1 MTGEEEQAMFAARAL
16 LLGGLCL
23 VAACTRSAP
32 QVGPA
37 SAADVA
43 AVARTVAT
51 FDSCARTGALDVFM
65 GYVADDAEALF
76 PDMPAIVGKQALR
89 AFYGSYYGGFRID
102 GHHAPI
108 ETETIGDLVINR
120 GEVHGTV
127 TPKAGG
133 QPMPVGNKYL
143 MIFRRQPDGS
153 LKVWRAAANS
163 NAPATPPAQT
173 R

>member
-1 MTGEEEQAMFAARAL
+1 MFAPRVL
-16 LLGGLCL
+16 LCGGLCL
-23 VAACTRSAP
+23 VVSCTRSAP

-65 GYVADDAEALF
+65 GYVAADAVALF
-76 PDMPAIVGKQALR
+76 PDMPAIAGKEALR
-89 AFYGSYYGGFRID
+89 AFYASYYGGFRID

-127 TPKAGG
+127 TPKSGG
-133 QPMPVGNKYL
+133 QLMQIDNKYL
-143 MIFRRQPDGS
+143 MIFRRQGDGA
-153 LKVWRAAANS
+153 LKMWRAAAS
-163 NAPATPPAQT
+163 TNAPPAPAPAAPK

>member
-1 MTGEEEQAMFAARAL
+1 MLTLRQVMV
-16 LLGGLCL
+16 GGAVL
-23 VAACTRSAP
+23 VAACGRSAP
-32 QVGPA
+32 TPAPA

-65 GYVADDAEALF
+65 GYVAEDAVALF

-89 AFYGSYYGGFRID
+89 AFYGSYYGSFRID

-108 ETETIGDLVINR
+108 ETQTIGDLVINR

-133 QPMPVGNKYL
+133 QPMPIDNKYL

-153 LKVWRAAANS
+153 LKIWRAAANS
-163 NAPATPPAQT
+163 NARPTPPVPT

>member
-1 MTGEEEQAMFAARAL
+1 MFASRAW

-32 QVGPA
+32 QVGLA

-43 AVARTVAT
+43 AVARTVAI

-65 GYVADDAEALF
+65 GYVAEDAVALF
-76 PDMPAIVGKQALR
+76 PDMPAIVGKEALR
-89 AFYGSYYGGFRID
+89 AFYGSYYSGFKID

-108 ETETIGDLVINR
+108 ETQTIGDLVINR

-133 QPMPVGNKYL
+133 QPMPIDNKYL
-143 MIFRRQPDGS
+143 MIFRRQGDGS
-153 LKVWRAAANS
+153 LRIWRAAANQ
-163 NAPATPPAQT
+163 NAPAAPPAQSK
-173 R
+173 